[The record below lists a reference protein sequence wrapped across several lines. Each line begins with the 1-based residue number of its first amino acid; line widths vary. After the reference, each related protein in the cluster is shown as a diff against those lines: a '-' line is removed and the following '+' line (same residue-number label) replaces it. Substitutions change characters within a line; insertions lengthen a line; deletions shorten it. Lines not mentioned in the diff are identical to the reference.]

1 MYSTTINDKEKKTDT
16 VANNNSHVYFG
27 MNEGPLRSLAKRPAL
42 TTPPSTKVRDAMLHM
57 NQSGVDNIVVVDEES
72 NLPLGIVT
80 QKDLVHAIAFEGR
93 DLEQP
98 VALLMTA
105 APFTLPADAPSHRAS
120 VLMTKRKVRHVVL
133 IEADGQLANVIS
145 RSDLLGMRGG
155 GAELLAEA
163 VTNARDV
170 DAMAKAANDI
180 RQRGSELFTA
190 GMGSD
195 GVCQWMS
202 ALNDIIA
209 MRTIELIEDEFDL
222 PAIPWCWMVF
232 GSEGRLEQTFSTDQ
246 DNGIIFLP
254 SEESANNE
262 LRAAFVPFAKAV
274 NKGLDACGFTL
285 CKGNIMAG
293 NPYWCLSLEE
303 WKKSFSAWMT
313 TPKPE
318 ALLHSTI
325 FFDFRPLYGSH
336 ELVDNLRNWLIP
348 QPAKH
353 KLFLR
358 LMAEEALTCQP
369 SLGWINNFVYDGGKK
384 YPHSIDLKLHGSRP
398 FVDAARIWSLTHGTW
413 ATNTGDRLR
422 AVAKATNQR
431 PEETAAE
438 VEAFNL
444 IQRFRIQQQLMSNT
458 SEAANR
464 LDPSSLNELNQL
476 MLKESFKQAKKIQLR
491 LKLEYDL

>member
-1 MYSTTINDKEKKTDT
+1 MIRTIETDT
-16 VANNNSHVYFG
+16 PAKNNSHIYFG
-27 MNEGPLRSLAKRPAL
+27 MNEGPLRSLAQRPAL
-42 TTPPSTKVRDAMLHM
+42 STPPSTNVRDAMLQM
-57 NQSGVDNIVVVDEES
+57 NQVGVDNIVVVDEES

-80 QKDLVHAIAFEGR
+80 LRDLVHAIAFENR

-120 VLMTKRKVRHVVL
+120 VLMTKRRVRHVVL
-133 IEADGQLANVIS
+133 TEADGQLANVIS

-163 VTNARDV
+163 ITNARDV
-170 DAMAKAANDI
+170 ESMAKAANDI
-180 RQRGSELFTA
+180 RQRGKELFTA

-195 GVCQWMS
+195 AVCQWMS

-246 DNGIIFLP
+246 DNGLIFLP
-254 SEESANNE
+254 GEECIKGNNE
-262 LRAAFVPFAKAV
+262 LRSDFVPFAKAV
-274 NKGLDACGFTL
+274 NHGLNACGFTL

-293 NPYWCLSLEE
+293 NPAWCLSLEE
-303 WKKSFSAWMT
+303 WKKSFNHWMEN
-313 TPKPE
+313 PKPE
-318 ALLHSTI
+318 ALLHSAI

-336 ELVDNLRNWLIP
+336 ELVDTLRNWLLP
-348 QPAKH
+348 EPVKH
-353 KLFLR
+353 TLFLR
-358 LMAEEALTCQP
+358 LMAEEALTCEP
-369 SLGWINNFVYDGGKK
+369 SVGWLNNFVYDGGKK
-384 YPHSIDLKLHGSRP
+384 HPHSIDLKLHGSRP
-398 FVDAARIWSLTHGTW
+398 FVDAARLWSLTHGIW
-413 ATNTGDRLR
+413 ATNTADRLR
-422 AVAKATNQR
+422 AVANATKQK

-444 IQRFRIQQQLMSNT
+444 IQRFRIQQQLIS
-458 SEAANR
+458 SDPDAANR
-464 LDPSSLNELNQL
+464 LDPASLNELNRL

-491 LKLEYDL
+491 LKLEHDL